1 MRHRRKT
8 AVLMAAVTLSMSVA
22 SPVRAAAPRVQV
34 DETMYVNMDYYGNMT
49 TVNVVKGC
57 STNGVER
64 YTDYGV
70 YDKVVNMTDK
80 TEPELGDGSVTWQL
94 PEGSKRF
101 YYQCTMPDGTTELPW
116 TFDISYK
123 LNGVEADAS
132 KLSVWTPLAPSS
144 SRWEI
149 IPWLCLPPF
158 RVKTGTIQ
166 CVSAPMIMRV
176 WGLS

>member
-80 TEPELGDGSVTWQL
+80 TEPELGDLAASGGQQTVLLPVYDAGRHDRASV
-94 PEGSKRF
+94 
-101 YYQCTMPDGTTELPW
+101 
-116 TFDISYK
+116 DI
-123 LNGVEADAS
+123 
-132 KLSVWTPLAPSS
+132 
-144 SRWEI
+144 
-149 IPWLCLPPF
+149 
-158 RVKTGTIQ
+158 
-166 CVSAPMIMRV
+166 
-176 WGLS
+176 